1 MQVAAVDD
9 RVRVAEADAERLVE
23 RNVGDLLP
31 AHGIHE
37 AQVVDIDRDRAR
49 CVPDSQIVEAMK
61 GVGAELN
68 AGSDLP
74 ERRRLLQHDRRDA
87 LLREPDRRSESADTA
102 TRNDDRFRGHG

>member
-23 RNVGDLLP
+23 RNVRDLLP

-37 AQVVDIDRDRAR
+37 AQVVDIDGDRAR
-49 CVPDSQIVEAMK
+49 CVPDPEIVEAMK

-102 TRNDDRFRGHG
+102 ARNDDRLWAHG